1 MGSAIVVPMTTEGR
15 LRPTGAAEMT
25 EATGAVLEKEEQ
37 GRRYSE
43 KKSDRVEVAGAYC
56 AGVGGTGA

>member
-1 MGSAIVVPMTTEGR
+1 MTTEGR

-25 EATGAVLEKEEQ
+25 EATGAVREKEEQ